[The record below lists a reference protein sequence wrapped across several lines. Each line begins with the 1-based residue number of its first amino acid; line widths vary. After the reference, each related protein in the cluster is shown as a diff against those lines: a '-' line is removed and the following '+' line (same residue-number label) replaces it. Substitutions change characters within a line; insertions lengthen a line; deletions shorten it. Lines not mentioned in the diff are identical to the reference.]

1 RFLGG
6 SRLLVIVKADAYGH
20 GMLPVA
26 RRVLAAG
33 ASMLGVGGVDEGQV
47 LRRAGILAPI
57 LVLQPLL
64 PGEASAAVADN
75 LRIAV
80 ADRLGAEAAAE
91 AARRHGRAACVHV
104 KVDTGMG
111 RFGAPVEQALD
122 LIRYVRSFPE

>member
-1 RFLGG
+1 GSVGPLRWLEVDLDRIEDNVRRLVRFLGG

-91 AARRHGRAACVHV
+91 
-104 KVDTGMG
+104 
-111 RFGAPVEQALD
+111 
-122 LIRYVRSFPE
+122 